1 VHGSVDGIQGGKNLY
16 GFFLENAPGK
26 KKKKK
31 APKLNRNLMYIYK
44 TEMKKYKHT
53 PW

>member
-1 VHGSVDGIQGGKNLY
+1 MVFRAEKICMVSFWKML
-16 GFFLENAPGK
+16 LAK
-26 KKKKK
+26 KKKKT